1 MLTRRLVLAKG
12 MVATAAFATVPVTAE
27 TWEEQWSR
35 RLLEDWP
42 GWRRYQASN
51 AQIIAAQQAV
61 DIVFMGD
68 SITEGWM
75 GKRPD
80 FFIPGRI
87 CRGVGGETTPQM
99 LLRTISD
106 VCDLK
111 PRAVHIM
118 AGTNDI
124 AGNTGAMTPKNTQ
137 DCYTAMFNICNAHG
151 IHVIFGSIP
160 PAAAYPWRADLETM
174 KPIAALNS
182 WLRDFAAK
190 TGATYVDYH
199 PALSDGR
206 GGMKTAFA
214 DDGVHPTA
222 AGYDA
227 MAAVIEPVIRRTLNR
242 KPRLR
247 RPKA

>member
-1 MLTRRLVLAKG
+1 MLTRRLVLANG
-12 MVATAAFATVPVTAE
+12 MLATAALTATPVVAE
-27 TWEEQWSR
+27 SWDEQWNR
-35 RLLEDWP
+35 RLREDWP

-51 AQIIAAQQAV
+51 TQIMAASQAV

-75 GKRPD
+75 DKRPD
-80 FFIPGRI
+80 FFGPGRI

-99 LLRTISD
+99 LLRMVPD

-111 PRAVHIM
+111 PRCVHIM

-124 AGNTGAMTPKNTQ
+124 AGNTGTMTPKNTQ
-137 DCYTAMFNICNAHG
+137 DCYTAMFHIANANG

-160 PAAAYPWRADLETM
+160 PAAAFPWRAGLETM
-174 KPIAALNS
+174 KPIAALNG

-190 TGATYVDYH
+190 TGATYIDYH
-199 PALSDGR
+199 RALSDGR
-206 GGMKTAFA
+206 GGMKAAFA
-214 DDGVHPTA
+214 DDGVHPNA

-227 MAAVIEPVIRRTLNR
+227 MATVIEPVLRRTLSR
-242 KPRLR
+242 QRPSS